1 MNNDKITL
9 SGAKKLERT
18 VTVCCSS
25 APKPPGAGPRELLS
39 FASWCSVG
47 PYSRGHWRDA
57 ASCSREAASLPLPV
71 LGCLLW
77 RPSGPFHHHP
87 KWTASSCQ
95 SLACRLR
102 PSSGLLQHSLN
113 LAVIEQAAALS
124 SPRTSEPQLR
134 FGGGVCSKWVG
145 GYSPKHRG
153 SDVTYFCYSVELSFA
168 SLNSSPPFIS
178 S

>member
-1 MNNDKITL
+1 MGQKNWRGLLQFVACQLQSHLELGPVNSSPLPAGAVLGLTAEGTGGTL
-9 SGAKKLERT
+9 QAVAEG
-18 VTVCCSS
+18 
-25 APKPPGAGPRELLS
+25 
-39 FASWCSVG
+39 W
-47 PYSRGHWRDA
+47 
-57 ASCSREAASLPLPV
+57 LPCLHLPV

-77 RPSGPFHHHP
+77 RRRGPFHHHP

-95 SLACRLR
+95 FLACRLR
-102 PSSGLLQHSLN
+102 PSSGLLQHSLT
-113 LAVIEQAAALS
+113 LSVIKQAAALS

-153 SDVTYFCYSVELSFA
+153 SDVTYFCCSVELSFT